1 MGLVQSSLCLLFLFF
16 VSFSIEQKSCTNILY
31 TRGYEKGVESLSE
44 QEIYK
49 SILQKMLDETER
61 DQIENSSDFIKKL
74 SDEIKQSKVITLK
87 K

>member
-1 MGLVQSSLCLLFLFF
+1 
-16 VSFSIEQKSCTNILY
+16 
-31 TRGYEKGVESLSE
+31 
-44 QEIYK
+44 
-49 SILQKMLDETER
+49 MLDETER